1 MLGLGLGIS
10 KHRKVGGGFDAA
22 YQAVLDEGTS
32 NGYTLPS
39 EAHQILQNQLVV
51 DLKSLGVW
59 DKMDAFYSL
68 AGSGDMD
75 FSLINWI
82 SPGTY
87 TNTINSAPVKSA
99 SGIAFDG
106 VDDYIDLGV
115 IPGTDG
121 GNWDIE
127 EGSIGIVHFDEPV
140 INQYNGCTRALY
152 RLYPGAQWT
161 IFNINNTY
169 DVFTGG
175 STNLLGKHLHA
186 DQDTSVGTIKT
197 YHSGVE
203 VHSTAKGGT
212 NVKPVLTFAL
222 GANKSGASTFST
234 YVDGSVSLV
243 YLGSSMRAEVS
254 SLSTL
259 IEAYI
264 AAL

>member
-1 MLGLGLGIS
+1 MLGLGLGIN
-10 KHRKVGGGFDAA
+10 KYRKVGGGFDAA

-39 EAHQILQNQLVV
+39 EAHQILQNQLIV

-59 DKMDAFYSL
+59 DKMDAFYSF

-87 TNTINSAPVKSA
+87 TNTVNSAPVKSA

-106 VDDYIDLGV
+106 IDDYIDLGV

-127 EGSIGIVHFDEPV
+127 EGSIGMVHFDEPV
-140 INQYNGCTRALY
+140 NNQYNGCTRALY

-169 DVFTGG
+169 DIFTTG
-175 STNLLGKHLHA
+175 STNLLDKLLHA
-186 DQDTSVGTIKT
+186 DQDTSVGTVKT

-203 VHSTAKGGT
+203 VSSAAKGP
-212 NVKPVLTFAL
+212 NVKPTLTFSL
-222 GANKSGASTFST
+222 GADHSGVST
-234 YVDGSVSLV
+234 YANHVDGSISLV

-259 IEAYI
+259 IEDYI